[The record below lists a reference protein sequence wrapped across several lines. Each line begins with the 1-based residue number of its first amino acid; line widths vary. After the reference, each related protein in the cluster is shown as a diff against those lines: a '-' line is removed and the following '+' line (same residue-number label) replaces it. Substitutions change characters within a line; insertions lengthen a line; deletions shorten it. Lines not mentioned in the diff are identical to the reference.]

1 LRLKLYGLIGYPLG
15 HSFSVPFFTRKFKE
29 EDIHSEYRNFP
40 LKDISDFEQL
50 VKAEPQLEGLN
61 VTVPYKQKIIPY
73 LDALSNTAR
82 IIQAVNTICFCR
94 QEGRLAL
101 IGHNTDVIGFERS
114 LNEHIKK
121 HHTSALVLGTGGSS
135 KAVTFVLEQMGIPF
149 QMVSRTRG
157 EGRISYEELGEGLV
171 EKSRL
176 IINTTPLGMHPDIE
190 AFPPI
195 PYGAIT
201 TDHLLFDLIYN
212 PKKTRFLA
220 MGEESGA
227 DIVNG
232 YDMLVY
238 QAEGSWER
246 WNRKGKE

>member
-1 LRLKLYGLIGYPLG
+1 LRLALYGLIGYPLG

-29 EDIHSEYRNFP
+29 ENIHSEYRNFP
-40 LKDISDFEQL
+40 LKEISEFEKL
-50 VKAEPQLEGLN
+50 VKAEPQLAGLN

-101 IGHNTDVIGFERS
+101 IGHNTDVMGFERS

-121 HHTSALVLGTGGSS
+121 QHTSALVLGTGGSS
-135 KAVTFVLEQMGIPF
+135 KAVIFVLEQMGIPF
-149 QMVSRTRG
+149 QMVSRASG
-157 EGRISYEELGEGLV
+157 EGRISYEELEEGLV
-171 EKSRL
+171 EENRL
-176 IINTTPLGMHPDIE
+176 IINTTPLGMYPDVE
-190 AFPPI
+190 AFPTI

-201 TDHLLFDLIYN
+201 ADHLLIDLIYN
-212 PKKTRFLA
+212 PEKTRFLA
-220 MGEESGA
+220 MGEERGA
-227 DIVNG
+227 TIVNG
-232 YDMLVY
+232 YNMLVY
-238 QAEGSWER
+238 QAEGSWDR

>member
-1 LRLKLYGLIGYPLG
+1 MRLALYGLIGYPLG

-29 EDIHSEYRNFP
+29 ENIHSEYRNFP
-40 LKDISDFEQL
+40 LKEISEFEEL
-50 VKAEPQLEGLN
+50 VKAEPQLAGLN

-73 LDALSNTAR
+73 LDALSKTAR

-101 IGHNTDVIGFERS
+101 IGHNTDVMGFDRS

-121 HHTSALVLGTGGSS
+121 QHTSALVLGTGGSS
-135 KAVTFVLEQMGIPF
+135 KAVTFVLEQMGIQF
-149 QMVSRTRG
+149 QMVSRASG
-157 EGRISYEELGEGLV
+157 EGRISYEELEEGLV
-171 EKSRL
+171 EENRL
-176 IINTTPLGMHPDIE
+176 IINTTPLGMYPDVE
-190 AFPPI
+190 AFPTI

-201 TDHLLFDLIYN
+201 ADHLLIDLIYN

-220 MGEESGA
+220 MGEERGA
-227 DIVNG
+227 AIVNG
-232 YDMLVY
+232 YNMLVY
-238 QAEGSWER
+238 QAEGSWDR